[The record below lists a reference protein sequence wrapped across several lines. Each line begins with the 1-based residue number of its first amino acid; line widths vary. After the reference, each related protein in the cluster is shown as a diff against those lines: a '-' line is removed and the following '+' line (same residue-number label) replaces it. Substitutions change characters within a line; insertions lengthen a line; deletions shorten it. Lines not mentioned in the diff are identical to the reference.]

1 MRPLIILI
9 IYTFLVGCG
18 PQYVEVKPGADAV
31 AVVENINEEKC
42 ELKGTNTVRI
52 TGYAERLP
60 EYIERDLLQLSK
72 NAALIWVPIPSK
84 CQNSLKK
91 VEGLNR
97 QHLKLTCVINRFSKI
112 MFLMQQI
119 IRNTR

>member
-1 MRPLIILI
+1 MRALIILI

-18 PQYVEVKPGADAV
+18 PQYVEVKPGADGV

-60 EYIERDLLQLSK
+60 EYIQRDLLQLSK
-72 NAALIWVPIPSK
+72 NAAFDM
-84 CQNSLKK
+84 
-91 VEGLNR
+91 GA
-97 QHLKLTCVINRFSKI
+97 
-112 MFLMQQI
+112 
-119 IRNTR
+119 NTIKMYEQFEKGRGTQSATFEAYLCN